1 MCKKKKEEVIKMEIT
16 YKVEAKCNQVAGI
29 NVEFKGIGD
38 INTAFEC
45 VSNLEV
51 AFPMVDIICEQ
62 TGEIMY
68 HRLMSFEVFNPVV
81 EMGKAIFKAECE
93 MFF

>member
-1 MCKKKKEEVIKMEIT
+1 MCKKKKEEVNKMEIT

-45 VSNLEV
+45 ASNLEG

-62 TGEIMY
+62 TGEVVYSHYIATDFF
-68 HRLMSFEVFNPVV
+68 HPIV
-81 EMGKAIFKAECE
+81 EMGKAIFDAEYDMC
-93 MFF
+93 F

>member
-1 MCKKKKEEVIKMEIT
+1 MCKKKKGEVIKMEIT
-16 YKVEAKCNQVAGI
+16 YCVEAKCNKTSGM
-29 NVEFKGIGD
+29 NVEFKGVGD
-38 INTAFEC
+38 LENAM
-45 VSNLEV
+45 EV
-51 AFPMVDIICEQ
+51 ATTLELAFPDVTVICEQ

-81 EMGKAIFKAECE
+81 EMGKAIFKAECD

>member
-1 MCKKKKEEVIKMEIT
+1 MEIT
-16 YKVEAKCNQVAGI
+16 YKVEAKCNKTSGI

-38 INTAFEC
+38 LEC
-45 VSNLEV
+45 AMECAITLES
-51 AFPMVDIICEQ
+51 AFPDIIVICEQ

-68 HRLMSFEVFNPVV
+68 NRLMSFEVFHPTS
-81 EMGKAIFKAECE
+81 EMGKAIFKAECD